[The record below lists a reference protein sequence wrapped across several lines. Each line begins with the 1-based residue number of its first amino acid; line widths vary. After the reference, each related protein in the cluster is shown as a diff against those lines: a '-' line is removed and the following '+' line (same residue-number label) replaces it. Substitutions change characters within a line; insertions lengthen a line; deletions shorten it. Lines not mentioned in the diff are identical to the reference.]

1 MKSANFT
8 IDTPQQF
15 SKLPAFIS
23 SPGAPMNRLI
33 LLLTAWLAMAPLAS
47 PAADGAV
54 DTTACLPDGAGRLQM
69 AISGHFDAM
78 LDWGN
83 AGTRCAGGPR
93 PDGNALRLM
102 FSRAEDAV
110 LIVIAVT
117 GLERGGT
124 GDGLPANLTLVRE
137 GRAEFFGTLGAD
149 TCLVD
154 VVENTPLAGVPGA
167 YRVSGSGRCL
177 APIEAVAGSSEI
189 RIAPFEFT
197 GYAEWPA
204 DRGAE

>member
-1 MKSANFT
+1 
-8 IDTPQQF
+8 
-15 SKLPAFIS
+15 
-23 SPGAPMNRLI
+23 MNRL
-33 LLLTAWLAMAPLAS
+33 LLMTAWLMTAPLAWS
-47 PAADGAV
+47 AADGAE
-54 DTTACLPDGAGRLQM
+54 DATACLPDGTGRLQM
-69 AISGHFDAM
+69 EISGHFDAV
-78 LDWGN
+78 LDWSN

-102 FSRAEDAV
+102 FSHAEDAL
-110 LIVIAVT
+110 LIVVAVT
-117 GLERGGT
+117 GLERGRI

-154 VVENTPLAGVPGA
+154 VTENAPLAGIPGA

-177 APIEAVAGSSEI
+177 APIEAVAGTSEI

-197 GYAEWPA
+197 GYAEWPETTGV
-204 DRGAE
+204 D

>member
-1 MKSANFT
+1 M
-8 IDTPQQF
+8 
-15 SKLPAFIS
+15 LPASNS
-23 SPGAPMNRLI
+23 SPGVPMNRLL
-33 LLLTAWLAMAPLAS
+33 LLLTACLATAPLAWS
-47 PAADGAV
+47 APGGAADA
-54 DTTACLPDGAGRLQM
+54 TACLPDGAGRLQM
-69 AISGHFDAM
+69 QVSGHFDAA
-78 LDWGN
+78 LDWSN

-93 PDGNALRLM
+93 PDGDALRLM
-102 FSRAEDAV
+102 FSRAEDAL

-124 GDGLPANLTLVRE
+124 GDGMPANITVVRE

-154 VVENTPLAGVPGA
+154 VTENTPLAGIPGA
-167 YRVSGSGRCL
+167 YRVSGGGRCL
-177 APIEAVAGSSEI
+177 APIEAVAGTSEI

-204 DRGAE
+204 DDGAD

>member
-1 MKSANFT
+1 
-8 IDTPQQF
+8 
-15 SKLPAFIS
+15 
-23 SPGAPMNRLI
+23 MNRL
-33 LLLTAWLAMAPLAS
+33 LLLMTAWLVTAPLAWS
-47 PAADGAV
+47 AAEGAEAA
-54 DTTACLPDGAGRLQM
+54 TACLPDGAGRLQM
-69 AISGHFDAM
+69 QISGHFDAA

-102 FSRAEDAV
+102 FSRAEDALLV
-110 LIVIAVT
+110 VIAVT

-154 VVENTPLAGVPGA
+154 VTENAPLAGVPGA
-167 YRVSGSGRCL
+167 YRVSGRGRCL
-177 APIEAVAGSSEI
+177 APIEAVAGTSEI

-197 GYAEWPA
+197 GYAEWPERSGA
-204 DRGAE
+204 D

>member
-1 MKSANFT
+1 MK
-8 IDTPQQF
+8 
-15 SKLPAFIS
+15 
-23 SPGAPMNRLI
+23 RLI
-33 LLLTAWLAMAPLAS
+33 LLLTAWLAVAPLAL
-47 PAADGAV
+47 PAADGAANE
-54 DTTACLPDGAGRLQM
+54 TACLPDGAGQLQM
-69 AISGHFDAM
+69 AISGHFDAV

-154 VVENTPLAGVPGA
+154 VAENTPLAGVPGA

-189 RIAPFEFT
+189 RIAPFQFT
-197 GYAEWPA
+197 GYAEWPM
-204 DRGAE
+204 DSGAE

>member
-1 MKSANFT
+1 
-8 IDTPQQF
+8 
-15 SKLPAFIS
+15 
-23 SPGAPMNRLI
+23 MNRL
-33 LLLTAWLAMAPLAS
+33 LPLLTAWLAIAPLAW
-47 PAADGAV
+47 PAATAAEDA
-54 DTTACLPDGAGRLQM
+54 TACLPDGTGRLQM
-69 AISGHFDAM
+69 EISGHFDAT
-78 LDWGN
+78 LDWSN

-102 FSRAEDAV
+102 FSHAEDAL
-110 LIVIAVT
+110 LIVVAVT

-137 GRAEFFGTLGAD
+137 GRAEFLGTLGAD

-154 VVENTPLAGVPGA
+154 VTENTPLAGMPGA

-177 APIEAVAGSSEI
+177 APIEAVAGTSEI

-197 GYAEWPA
+197 GYAEWPEST
-204 DRGAE
+204 GAE